1 MISSKQECIVMNK
14 FDKQE
19 GRQLMGIWKAWVMMG
34 GKAIGTWRVLVGLKV
49 G

>member
-1 MISSKQECIVMNK
+1 MMSSKRECIVMNK

-19 GRQLMGIWKAWVMMG
+19 GRKLMGIWKAWVIMG
-34 GKAIGTWRVLVGLKV
+34 GKAIDTWGVLVGLKV